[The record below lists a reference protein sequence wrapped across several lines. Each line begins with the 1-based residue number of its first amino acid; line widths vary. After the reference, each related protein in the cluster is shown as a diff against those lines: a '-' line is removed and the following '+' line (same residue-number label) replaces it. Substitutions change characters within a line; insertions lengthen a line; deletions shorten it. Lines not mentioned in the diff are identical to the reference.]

1 MKRLGIAL
9 GILSFVMSF
18 ASSAFCQE
26 KPDKVSLCEITRDPA
41 AYNHKLLE
49 VTGLVAHGFEV
60 FNFFDPICPS
70 SPTIWLEYGGKSK
83 SGTTYCCGVT
93 PDRHRLKELVV
104 ENITDTAGQRRS
116 VPEIRQV
123 DSTSV
128 STRQERCDRARDSRG
143 AFLCWARDADSQRDF
158 LGRLRPFGLLQ
169 PVRHSTGQV
178 RESRRAQITLTTEPD
193 KSLPGH

>member
-26 KPDKVSLCEITRDPA
+26 KPDKVSLCEITRDPS

-104 ENITDTAGQRRS
+104 ENIPIPLVKDDQFLKFDKLIQPPFPPGKSGVTVHATLVGRFFAGQEMQTRNGTFWGGYGHLGCCS
-116 VPEIRQV
+116 LFAIQQVKSESPE
-123 DSTSV
+123 
-128 STRQERCDRARDSRG
+128 ER
-143 AFLCWARDADSQRDF
+143 
-158 LGRLRPFGLLQ
+158 
-169 PVRHSTGQV
+169 
-178 RESRRAQITLTTEPD
+178 
-193 KSLPGH
+193 K